1 MYTCIV
7 KKIIVLISLT
17 VALIACKSKKVKS
30 SIQFEITT
38 TEDYCGGAYPPDE
51 LVEDLRTP
59 KVYTGKVYLHN
70 SVIREDDGIVID
82 VVDGKCSKEGFVEG
96 TYFLFLSPKM
106 LKLAKETLSPANQ
119 ERADCNFKENRKVLA
134 TIALL
139 KNSTIIQQNL
149 HKVCDPCLEP
159 RP

>member
-1 MYTCIV
+1 M
-7 KKIIVLISLT
+7 KKIIVLLSLT
-17 VALIACKSKKVKS
+17 IALIACKSKKVKS

-59 KVYTGKVYLHN
+59 KAYTGNVYLHS
-70 SVIREDDGIVID
+70 SVIREDDGIMIE

-96 TYFLFLSPKM
+96 TYFLYLSPKM
-106 LKLAKETLSPANQ
+106 LEVVKESLSPTNQ
-119 ERADCNFKENRKVLA
+119 ERADCNFKENRKALA

-139 KNSTIIQQNL
+139 KNSTVIKQNL
-149 HKVCDPCLEP
+149 HKVCDPCMGP

>member
-1 MYTCIV
+1 M
-7 KKIIVLISLT
+7 KKIIILISLT
-17 VALIACKSKKVKS
+17 VALITCKSKKVKS

-106 LKLAKETLSPANQ
+106 LKVATETLSPANQ
-119 ERADCNFKENRKVLA
+119 ERADCNIKEKRKELA
-134 TIALL
+134 TTALL
-139 KNSTIIQQNL
+139 KNRTIIKQNL
-149 HKVCDPCLEP
+149 HKVCDPCMEP